1 MMGPLEPIELIGKM
15 VKDQYGRQMGMIVSV
30 LMDNRGD
37 MSWVLVKMGD
47 GRFRRFRL
55 SDVVI
60 DGSEVITYSSLK
72 RRVEAL
78 RRKAAL
84 LRREGSLLIGLR
96 ERMGERALEEMGKDI
111 EDSVEALQAE
121 ASYLLRRVK
130 DALEAVSR
138 QLRDVRRGLA
148 CLEVEHELGK
158 LPDEAFELF
167 RRILMNGLKTLLAE
181 RNDLEEALSMLKRF
195 LEEHTS
201 VKEGHDGAEDEPID
215 VEVGGTTDVVG
226 A

>member
-1 MMGPLEPIELIGKM
+1 MMGLFEPVRLIGKM
-15 VKDQYGRQMGMIVSV
+15 VKDRYGRQLGMVVSV
-30 LMDNRGD
+30 LVDDRGD
-37 MSWVLVKMGD
+37 ASWILVRMGD

-55 SDVVI
+55 SDVVV
-60 DGSEVITYSSLK
+60 DGSEVVACSSLR

-96 ERMGERALEEMGKDI
+96 EKMGERALEEIGKDI

-121 ASYLLRRVK
+121 ASYLLKKVR

-138 QLRDVRRGLA
+138 QLRDVRKGLA

-158 LPDEAFELF
+158 LPEETFQLS
-167 RRILMNGLKTLLAE
+167 RKMLLSGLRTLLAE
-181 RNDLEEALSMLKRF
+181 RDDLEEALDILEGL
-195 LEEHTS
+195 LEEQ
-201 VKEGHDGAEDEPID
+201 VPAKGGREEAEGEPIQ

-226 A
+226 T